1 MVVNSCTYIGENVLR
16 FHGKR
21 RRLREMK
28 KGLEDPISGEVVDIG
43 IEVVLAQ
50 SENADEERPMVF
62 EQCGYNSE

>member
-1 MVVNSCTYIGENVLR
+1 MVVHPCTYIGENVLR

-21 RRLREMK
+21 RRLCEMK
-28 KGLEDPISGEVVDIG
+28 KGLEDPISGKVVDIG

-62 EQCGYNSE
+62 EHCGYHSE